1 MADMNEGDRP
11 LASLVLRPPHAP
23 HLVPGRSP
31 DTRSHW
37 KDAFPVDIAGESRY
51 SRREFSRFLAL
62 VSAGFTAGI
71 GYLWARRKPLEGAPS
86 GEGGTTLA
94 VCLATDLKPGQSRL
108 FAFRDDQD
116 KCILLR
122 TMKGELKCYR
132 QVCTHL
138 GCAVRWDGA
147 RLECP
152 CHLGFFEVE
161 QGFPVQGPPTRP
173 LGGIALEIRGDG
185 MIWAVGDISK
195 PNASRYIAATFPG
208 DGHSQQVIA

>member
-1 MADMNEGDRP
+1 MA
-11 LASLVLRPPHAP
+11 
-23 HLVPGRSP
+23 
-31 DTRSHW
+31 HW
-37 KDAFPVDIAGESRY
+37 KDDFPVDIAGESRH
-51 SRREFSRFLAL
+51 SRREFARFLAL

-71 GYLWARRKPLEGAPS
+71 GYLWARRKPLEGAPGG
-86 GEGGTTLA
+86 GEPGDGATAVA
-94 VCLATDLKPGQSRL
+94 VCRADELRPGQSRL
-108 FAFRDDQD
+108 FAFRDPED

-122 TMKGELKCYR
+122 TLKGELKSYR

-173 LGGIALEIRGDG
+173 LGGIALEIRRDG
-185 MIWAVGDISK
+185 LIWAVGDIVK
-195 PNASRYIAATFPG
+195 PNITGSLAAARPG
-208 DGHSQQVIA
+208 GERCGEVTT

>member
-1 MADMNEGDRP
+1 MA
-11 LASLVLRPPHAP
+11 
-23 HLVPGRSP
+23 
-31 DTRSHW
+31 HW
-37 KDAFPVDIAGESRY
+37 KDAFPVDIEGESRH
-51 SRREFSRFLAL
+51 SRREFARFLAL
-62 VSAGFTAGI
+62 VSAGFTLGI

-86 GEGGTTLA
+86 GEGGAAVA
-94 VCLATDLKPGQSRL
+94 VCKASELQPGKSRL
-108 FAFRDDQD
+108 FTFRDDQD
-116 KCILLR
+116 KCILVR
-122 TMKGELKCYR
+122 TWRGDLKAYR

-185 MIWAVGDISK
+185 MVWAVGDMTK
-195 PNASRYIAATFPG
+195 PNVPRPIAAAGAG
-208 DGHSQQVIA
+208 DGRGEEVLA

>member
-1 MADMNEGDRP
+1 MA
-11 LASLVLRPPHAP
+11 
-23 HLVPGRSP
+23 
-31 DTRSHW
+31 HW
-37 KDAFPVDIAGESRY
+37 KDAFPVDIDGESRH
-51 SRREFSRFLAL
+51 SRREFARFLAV

-71 GYLWARRKPLEGAPS
+71 GYLWGRKKPLEGAPG
-86 GEGGTTLA
+86 GEGRSDVAICMASELQ
-94 VCLATDLKPGQSRL
+94 PSQSRL

-116 KCILLR
+116 KCILVR
-122 TMKGELKCYR
+122 TARGELKCYR

-185 MIWAVGDISK
+185 MVWAVGDFSK
-195 PNASRYIAATFPG
+195 PNVPGPVAAICLGDEPSRE
-208 DGHSQQVIA
+208 VIA

>member
-1 MADMNEGDRP
+1 MA
-11 LASLVLRPPHAP
+11 
-23 HLVPGRSP
+23 
-31 DTRSHW
+31 HW
-37 KDAFPVDIAGESRY
+37 KDAFPVDISGESRH
-51 SRREFSRFLAL
+51 SRREFARFLAL
-62 VSAGFTAGI
+62 VSTGFTAGI

-86 GEGGTTLA
+86 GEGGTAVA
-94 VCLATDLKPGQSRL
+94 VCLDAELQPGQSRL

-116 KCILLR
+116 KCILIR
-122 TMKGELKCYR
+122 TFKGELKSYR

-173 LGGIALEIRGDG
+173 LGGIALEIRKDG
-185 MIWAVGDISK
+185 MIWAVGDIAK
-195 PNASRYIAATFPG
+195 PNAPERMAGGCPG
-208 DGHSQQVIA
+208 NGRNRGVIA